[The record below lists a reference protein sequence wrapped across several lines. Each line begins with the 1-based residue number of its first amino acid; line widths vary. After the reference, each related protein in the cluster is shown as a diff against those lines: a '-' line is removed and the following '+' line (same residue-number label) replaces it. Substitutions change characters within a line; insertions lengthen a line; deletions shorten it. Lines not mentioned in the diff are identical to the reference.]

1 MTIDIF
7 LLICTS
13 LNVER
18 TPATTAAA
26 ANQVL
31 MDVKFL
37 RLLDTHTRRFAA
49 LVDLIELCR
58 LLSTPP
64 DLIRRTGRAHCAR
77 ARAGAFT
84 DQLQTKQV

>member
-1 MTIDIF
+1 MMTIDIF

-18 TPATTAAA
+18 TPAAATAAAA

-64 DLIRRTGRAHCAR
+64 DLIRRTDHAHCAR
-77 ARAGAFT
+77 GRIH
-84 DQLQTKQV
+84 